1 MIFAS
6 ILRMCICLSNWPTR
20 INFIKENKMAGFEM
34 TEWIVSPPE
43 RVFAF
48 LSDAD
53 NAPRIAPSIKSMVK
67 LTEGPVKV
75 GTRYRETRLMHG
87 KEEQAELEVK
97 EYVPPSLYAM
107 QNVTEGVEIVY
118 RYSLRPEK
126 DGTRIDLVCTL
137 KAGGMKKLMLPLIA
151 GVLKKEDGEHLQR
164 LKKVLE

>member
-1 MIFAS
+1 MS
-6 ILRMCICLSNWPTR
+6 
-20 INFIKENKMAGFEM
+20 GFEM
-34 TEWIVSPPE
+34 TEWISALPE

-53 NAPRIAPSIKSMVK
+53 NAPRISPSIKGMVK

-87 KEEQAELEVK
+87 KEEHAELEVK
-97 EYVPPSLYAM
+97 EYAPPSLYAM
-107 QNVTEGVEIVY
+107 QNVTEGMEIVY

-126 DGTRIDLVCTL
+126 DGTRIDLSCEL

-151 GVLKKEDGEHLQR
+151 GVLKKKMESIYKG
-164 LKKVLE
+164 